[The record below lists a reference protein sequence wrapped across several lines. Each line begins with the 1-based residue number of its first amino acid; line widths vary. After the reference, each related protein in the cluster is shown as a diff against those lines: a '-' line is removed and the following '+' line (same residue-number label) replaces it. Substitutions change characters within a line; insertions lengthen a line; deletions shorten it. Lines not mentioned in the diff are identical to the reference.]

1 MRSVVPAVLVLALAA
16 GPAYAADPPAS
27 SSSENAAA
35 AESLFQDAR
44 KLIAEKRYAE
54 ACPKFA
60 ASQRLSPAVGTL
72 LNLGDCYEKLG
83 KTASA
88 WATYVDAA
96 SAAQRLNR
104 ADRERTA
111 RTLAAAVEAKLSRM
125 TLRVDKAVP
134 GLLIKRDGVAVDD
147 AALGVAVPLD
157 PGKHQLEAT
166 APGKKPWTSTVD
178 VAEKDRLDIRI
189 PALED
194 EREHLPSA
202 LLDDSALE
210 KPEEPAS
217 SDPGKTRRIIGIGL
231 VGLGVVGVGA
241 GTFFGLKANSSWSD
255 SQGYCTGNLCND
267 ERGVSLASDAK
278 TAGNISTVAF
288 ITGAVALAAGAVL
301 ILTAP
306 SKRASPSSS
315 SQAAPRRSF

>member
-1 MRSVVPAVLVLALAA
+1 MRRIFPAILVVALASPVTSVA
-16 GPAYAADPPAS
+16 RAADPPAS
-27 SSSENAAA
+27 SENAAV

-44 KLIAEKRYAE
+44 KLMAEKRYAE

-60 ASQRLSPAVGTL
+60 ASQRLAPAVGTL

-88 WATYVDAA
+88 WATYLDAA

-111 RTLAAAVEAKLSRM
+111 RTLAAAVESKLSRL
-125 TLRVDKAVP
+125 TLRLDKPVP
-134 GLLIKRDGVAVDD
+134 GLLLKRDGVAVED
-147 AALGVAVPLD
+147 AALGAAVPLD

-178 VAEKDRLDIRI
+178 IAEKDRLDIRV

-202 LLDDSALE
+202 LLDDSSLE
-210 KPEEPAS
+210 DPAS

-241 GTFFGLKANSSWSD
+241 GTFFGLKANSAWSD

-278 TAGNISTVAF
+278 SAGNISTVAF

-315 SQAAPRRSF
+315 SQTAPRGSF